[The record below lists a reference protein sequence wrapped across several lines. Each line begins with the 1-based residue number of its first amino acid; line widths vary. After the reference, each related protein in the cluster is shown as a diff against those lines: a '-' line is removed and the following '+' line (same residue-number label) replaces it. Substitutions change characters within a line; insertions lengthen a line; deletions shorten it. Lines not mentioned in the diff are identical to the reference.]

1 MPGFFEL
8 IENKKTDGTLL
19 AAWITAG
26 KNAGVKALFDRG
38 SLLFRDASF
47 PAELAAQIRET
58 TPGQEG
64 IRDYGDVRVFL
75 ERIAGRK
82 KLVICGAGHVAL
94 ALIRISISL
103 GYHVTV
109 IEDREAFATKARDA
123 GAHHVVCRPFAEAL
137 DSIPGDPSTAFVIMT
152 REHAHDVECLRRIL
166 PKTYVYAG
174 MMGSRSRSES
184 IRQQLIGEGADAGR
198 VAEVHMPIGL
208 PIGSRTPEEIA
219 VSVVAELIQVMNAA
233 DPGEGWPEGMTAEL
247 ATLDETDT
255 VKGILAMIIE
265 KNGEAP
271 RRPGTRMWVR
281 RDGSF
286 LGTVGGG
293 YAEAVILETAGKM
306 MRENCRESRTVR
318 VSMKKGTMYCGGDIS
333 VLMMPF

>member
-8 IENKKTDGTLL
+8 IENKKADGTLL

-26 KNAGVKALFDRG
+26 ENAGAKALFDHG
-38 SLLFRDASF
+38 ELLYRDELF
-47 PAELAAQIRET
+47 QAELAGQIRGQK
-58 TPGQEG
+58 PGPEG
-64 IRDYGDVRVFL
+64 IRDYGDMRVFL
-75 ERIAGRK
+75 ERISGKK

-94 ALIRISISL
+94 ALIRFATSI

-109 IEDREAFATKARDA
+109 IEDREAFAGRAREA
-123 GAHHVVCRPFAEAL
+123 GAHRVICQPFGEAL

-152 REHAHDVECLRRIL
+152 REHSHDVECLRRIL

-174 MMGSRSRSES
+174 MMGSRSRSEN
-184 IRQQLIGEGADAGR
+184 IRQQLIEKGADAGR

-219 VSVVAELIQVMNAA
+219 VSVIAELIQVMNAA

-255 VKGILAMIIE
+255 VKGVLAMIIE

-333 VLMMPF
+333 VLMMPL